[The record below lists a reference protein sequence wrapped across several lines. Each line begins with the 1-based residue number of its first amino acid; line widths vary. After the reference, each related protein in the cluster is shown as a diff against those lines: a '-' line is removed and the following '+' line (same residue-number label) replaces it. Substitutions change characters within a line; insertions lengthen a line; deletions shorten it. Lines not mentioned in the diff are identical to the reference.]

1 MPSIVLLAVL
11 GTVAYRLTT
20 AAQRKRLL
28 EYAFDVARELLV
40 AATRRLPE
48 SDAFH
53 DRLRARTPYLV
64 ITPAFVAIN
73 VAVAACM
80 LLAATPFSDPATLL
94 GWGASVGPLTTNGQW
109 WRLVTSTFVHTGTL
123 HLLVNVAILSQLGA
137 VLERL
142 VGRLAFAAVYVSAGT
157 FAGLISLSSHPVS
170 VSVGASAAV
179 FGLYGLLIGVLTWQ
193 LLRQRGGNPDP
204 DSPGDQEAGQEQGQG
219 PDAEPITVPPV
230 TMPLVVIK
238 RIGCGLA
245 LFIVYTA
252 WNGLA
257 GTAEAGGFLV
267 GLGYGIVLGWSV
279 VARHPRIGH
288 VAAAMAAC
296 ATIAIACALPLRNIA
311 DVKPEIARAIA
322 AEERTSAAYQ
332 SALDA
337 FKKGHMT
344 ADALAE
350 LAERTNVPTLKAVDA
365 RLEALRNVPPEY
377 RSLVDDAREY
387 LRLRCQSWRLRAAAI
402 RRTAALRGAHDRTA
416 DASSRLQAEARF
428 RSHMV
433 AEGNAEGAERAS
445 LVVFQ
450 RIRPNVQ

>member
-1 MPSIVLLAVL
+1 MPGIVLLAVL

-28 EYAFDVARELLV
+28 EYTFDVARELLA

-48 SDAFH
+48 ADAFH
-53 DRLRARTPYLV
+53 DRLRARTPHLV
-64 ITPAFVAIN
+64 VTPAFVAIN

-123 HLLVNVAILSQLGA
+123 QLLINVAILSQLGA

-142 VGRLAFAAVYVSAGT
+142 VGRLAFAGVYVSAGA
-157 FAGLISLSSHPVS
+157 FSGLIGLSSHPVA

-179 FGLYGLLIGVLTWQ
+179 FGLYGLLIGLLTWQ
-193 LLRQRGGNPDP
+193 LFRQRGGNPDP
-204 DSPGDQEAGQEQGQG
+204 GSPGDQEAEHEQEQG

-238 RIGCGLA
+238 RIGCGLG

-252 WNGLA
+252 LNGLA
-257 GTAEAGGFLV
+257 GTAEAGGFVV

-279 VARHPRIGH
+279 AAQHPRIGH
-288 VAAAMAAC
+288 VAAAMVAC
-296 ATIAIACALPLRNIA
+296 AAMAIACALPLRNIA

-337 FKKGHMT
+337 FKKGHVT

-350 LAERTNVPTLKAVDA
+350 LAERTNVPTLEAVDA

-377 RSLVDDAREY
+377 RPLVDDAREY

-402 RRTAALRGAHDRTA
+402 RRTEALRGAHDRAA

-428 RSHMV
+428 RSHIV
-433 AEGNAEGAERAS
+433 AQGNAEGAERAS

-450 RIRPNVQ
+450 RIRPNLQ